1 MFYSNEEFDW
11 QVQQL
16 IDSEGLSFIEACG
29 IVHERM
35 AQDEQEYNEWVVEQF
50 AQTQREMA

>member
-1 MFYSNEEFDW
+1 MFYSNEEFNW

-16 IDSEGLSFIEACG
+16 IDSEGYSFPEACG
-29 IVHERM
+29 IVHQRM
-35 AQDEQEYNEWVVEQF
+35 AQDEQEYNEWVAEQF

>member
-1 MFYSNEEFDW
+1 MFYSNEEFNW

-16 IDSEGLSFIEACG
+16 IDSEGYSFPEACG
-29 IVHERM
+29 IVQQRM

>member
-1 MFYSNEEFDW
+1 MFYSNEEFNW

-16 IDSEGLSFIEACG
+16 IDSEGLSFPEACG
-29 IVHERM
+29 IVHQRM
-35 AQDEQEYNEWVVEQF
+35 AQDEQEYNEWVAEQF